1 LCSRCGHIVENLP
14 LDIREWDCPKCSAH
28 HDRDENAAK
37 NIDMA
42 EGHSVT
48 ARGGEIRRQRASAPR
63 RTLRRN
69 VNQLGATCALHN

>member
-1 LCSRCGHIVENLP
+1 
-14 LDIREWDCPKCSAH
+14 
-28 HDRDENAAK
+28 
-37 NIDMA
+37 MA